1 MKRHLLVFGL
11 ATTLALTSLGVLT
24 GCQSDVHGKTL
35 YSVSSWDGGG
45 YSVGDVSTITFGAD
59 DDSFHYVSEK
69 SEITGTWSDE
79 EGDIVLTSTLWGVE
93 TLERLDDGSGYE
105 VLGGEEAFGTRFYPT
120 EEAAEAYSNEYVSD
134 APQRVRGVLEST
146 EFVPVSDNRRTKDE
160 TISFMDGTAAFT
172 RGEYEQEG
180 YLFLAGPSDGDWTA
194 SDHSGEYDLTVDD
207 MTRSSVPASAQ
218 YVGTL
223 TLDGESVDYRLWVRE
238 SGQIELDIEGLTFKG
253 GK

>member
-1 MKRHLLVFGL
+1 M
-11 ATTLALTSLGVLT
+11 
-24 GCQSDVHGKTL
+24 
-35 YSVSSWDGGG
+35 
-45 YSVGDVSTITFGAD
+45 
-59 DDSFHYVSEK
+59 
-69 SEITGTWSDE
+69 
-79 EGDIVLTSTLWGVE
+79 LTSTLWGVE

-105 VLGGEEAFGTRFYPT
+105 VLGVEEAFGTRFYPT

-194 SDHSGEYDLTVDD
+194 SRPLGGV
-207 MTRSSVPASAQ
+207 R
-218 YVGTL
+218 
-223 TLDGESVDYRLWVRE
+223 LDR
-238 SGQIELDIEGLTFKG
+238 
-253 GK
+253 

>member
-1 MKRHLLVFGL
+1 MPERR
-11 ATTLALTSLGVLT
+11 SR
-24 GCQSDVHGKTL
+24 KTL

-45 YSVGDVSTITFGAD
+45 YSVGDVSTITFGAG

-69 SEITGTWSDE
+69 GEITGTWSDE
-79 EGDIVLTSTLWGVE
+79 EGDIVLTSSLWASR
-93 TLERLDDGSGYE
+93 RLSGWTT
-105 VLGGEEAFGTRFYPT
+105 ARATRCWATRRRSGTRFYPT

-160 TISFMDGTAAFT
+160 TISFMDGTAVFT